1 MKVVLDTN
9 VLVAGLLSPFG
20 PPAQVL
26 QLLLSG
32 KVRLCYDGRVLAEYR
47 QVLARPAFGFEAKLT
62 EAVVEYLEHAGEL
75 AAVTPW
81 PLELPDPD
89 DAAFLEVAGGLS
101 HHGQPPAL
109 PLPQTPR
116 GEGGHTGPVPRR
128 PQREGP
134 LTGRHPIYRD

>member
-47 QVLARPAFGFEAKLT
+47 QILARPAFGFEAELT

-89 DAAFLEVAGGLS
+89 DAAFLEVAAGGQADYLITGNLRHFPS
-101 HHGQPPAL
+101 RKRRGVKVVTPAQFL
-109 PLPQTPR
+109 AAPNVKAL
-116 GEGGHTGPVPRR
+116 
-128 PQREGP
+128 
-134 LTGRHPIYRD
+134 

>member
-89 DAAFLEVAGGLS
+89 DAAFLEVAAGGQADYLITGNLRHFPS
-101 HHGQPPAL
+101 RKRRGVKVVTPAQFL
-109 PLPQTPR
+109 AAPNVKAL
-116 GEGGHTGPVPRR
+116 
-128 PQREGP
+128 
-134 LTGRHPIYRD
+134 